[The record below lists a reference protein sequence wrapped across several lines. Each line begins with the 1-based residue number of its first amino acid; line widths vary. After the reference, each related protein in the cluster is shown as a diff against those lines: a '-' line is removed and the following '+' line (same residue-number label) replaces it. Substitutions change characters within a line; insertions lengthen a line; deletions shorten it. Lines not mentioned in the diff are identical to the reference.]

1 MKYFIQ
7 FLLLIFFINSLVYA
21 GSFNNIKI
29 LKSNGEYIDYKV
41 EIMST
46 PADQQRGLMF
56 REKLNSNEGM
66 LFLFDKS
73 KKASFWMKNTII
85 SLDLIYIKENGLID
99 SIYQDLK
106 PMSLKKIQSKSKV
119 RAALEIPA
127 GDVELHGINYN
138 SFINIDF
145 LK

>member
-1 MKYFIQ
+1 MKYIIQ
-7 FLLLIFFINSLVYA
+7 FLLLIFFINSLVYG

-29 LKSNGEYIDYKV
+29 LKSNGEFIDYKV
-41 EIMST
+41 EIMSDA
-46 PADQQRGLMF
+46 ADQQRGLMF

>member
-1 MKYFIQ
+1 MKYIIQ
-7 FLLLIFFINSLVYA
+7 FLLLIFFINSLVYG

-29 LKSNGEYIDYKV
+29 LKSDGEFIDYKV
-41 EIMST
+41 EIMSNA
-46 PADQQRGLMF
+46 ADQQRGLMF

-85 SLDLIYIKENGLID
+85 SLDLIYIKENGLVD

>member
-85 SLDLIYIKENGLID
+85 SLDLIYIKENGLVD

-106 PMSLKKIQSKSKV
+106 PMSLKKIQSKSKI

>member
-66 LFLFDKS
+66 LFLFDES
-73 KKASFWMKNTII
+73 KKASFWMKNTVI

-106 PMSLKKIQSKSKV
+106 PMDLKKIQSKSKV

>member
-1 MKYFIQ
+1 MKYIIQ
-7 FLLLIFFINSLVYA
+7 FLLLIFFINSLVYG

-29 LKSNGEYIDYKV
+29 LKSNGEFIEYKV
-41 EIMST
+41 EIMSNV
-46 PADQQRGLMF
+46 ADQQRGLMF

-106 PMSLKKIQSKSKV
+106 PMDLKKIQSKSKV

-138 SFINIDF
+138 SSINIDF

>member
-1 MKYFIQ
+1 MKYIIQ
-7 FLLLIFFINSLVYA
+7 FILLIFFINSLVYA
-21 GSFNNIKI
+21 GSFNKIKI

-66 LFLFDKS
+66 LFLFDES
-73 KKASFWMKNTII
+73 KKASFWMKNTVI
-85 SLDLIYIKENGLID
+85 SLDLIYIKENGLVD
-99 SIYQDLK
+99 SIYQDLT

-127 GDVELHGINYN
+127 GDVRLNGINYN

>member
-1 MKYFIQ
+1 MKYIIQ
-7 FLLLIFFINSLVYA
+7 FLLLIFFINSLVYG

-29 LKSNGEYIDYKV
+29 LKSNGEFIDYKV
-41 EIMST
+41 EIMSNA
-46 PADQQRGLMF
+46 ADQQRGLMF

-85 SLDLIYIKENGLID
+85 SLDLIYIKENGLVD

>member
-66 LFLFDKS
+66 LFLFDES
-73 KKASFWMKNTII
+73 KKASFWMKNTVI
-85 SLDLIYIKENGLID
+85 SLDLIYIKENGLVD
-99 SIYQDLK
+99 SIYQDLT

>member
-1 MKYFIQ
+1 MKYIIQ
-7 FLLLIFFINSLVYA
+7 FLLLIFFINSLVYG

-29 LKSNGEYIDYKV
+29 LKSDGEFIDYKV
-41 EIMST
+41 EIMSNA
-46 PADQQRGLMF
+46 ADQQRGLMF

-85 SLDLIYIKENGLID
+85 SLDLIYIKENGLVD
-99 SIYQDLK
+99 SIYQDLT

>member
-1 MKYFIQ
+1 MKYIIQ
-7 FLLLIFFINSLVYA
+7 FLLLIFFINSLVYG

-29 LKSNGEYIDYKV
+29 LKSNGEFIDYKV
-41 EIMST
+41 EIMSDA
-46 PADQQRGLMF
+46 ADQQRGLMF

-106 PMSLKKIQSKSKV
+106 PMDLKKIQSKSKV

>member
-29 LKSNGEYIDYKV
+29 LKSNGEFIDYKV

>member
-1 MKYFIQ
+1 MKYIIQ
-7 FLLLIFFINSLVYA
+7 FLLLIFFTNSLVYA

-29 LKSNGEYIDYKV
+29 LKSNGEFIDYKV
-41 EIMST
+41 EIMSNA
-46 PADQQRGLMF
+46 ADQQRGLMF

>member
-1 MKYFIQ
+1 MKYIIQ
-7 FLLLIFFINSLVYA
+7 FLLLIFFINSLVYG

-29 LKSNGEYIDYKV
+29 LKSDGEFIDYKV
-41 EIMST
+41 EIMSNA
-46 PADQQRGLMF
+46 ADQQRGLMF

-85 SLDLIYIKENGLID
+85 SLDLIYIKENGLVD
-99 SIYQDLK
+99 SIYQDLT

-127 GDVELHGINYN
+127 GDVELYGINYN

>member
-85 SLDLIYIKENGLID
+85 SLDLIYIKENGLVD
-99 SIYQDLK
+99 SIYQDLT

>member
-1 MKYFIQ
+1 MKYIIQ
-7 FLLLIFFINSLVYA
+7 FLLLIFFINSLVYG

-29 LKSNGEYIDYKV
+29 LKSNGEFIDYKV
-41 EIMST
+41 EIMSDA
-46 PADQQRGLMF
+46 ADQQRGLMF

-106 PMSLKKIQSKSKV
+106 PMDLKKIQSKSKV

-138 SFINIDF
+138 SSINIDF

>member
-29 LKSNGEYIDYKV
+29 LKSNGEFIDYKV
-41 EIMST
+41 EIMSNA
-46 PADQQRGLMF
+46 ADQQRGLMF

-85 SLDLIYIKENGLID
+85 SLDLIYIKENGLVD
-99 SIYQDLK
+99 SIYQDLT

>member
-1 MKYFIQ
+1 MKYIIQ
-7 FLLLIFFINSLVYA
+7 FLLLIFFINSLVYG

-29 LKSNGEYIDYKV
+29 LKSNGEFIDYKV
-41 EIMST
+41 EIMSNA
-46 PADQQRGLMF
+46 ADQQRGLMF

-85 SLDLIYIKENGLID
+85 SLDLIYIKENGLVD
-99 SIYQDLK
+99 SIYQDLT

>member
-1 MKYFIQ
+1 MKYIIQ
-7 FLLLIFFINSLVYA
+7 FLLLIFFINSLVYG

-29 LKSNGEYIDYKV
+29 LKSNGEFIDYKV
-41 EIMST
+41 EIMSDA
-46 PADQQRGLMF
+46 ADQQRGLMF

-85 SLDLIYIKENGLID
+85 SLDLIYIKENGLVD
-99 SIYQDLK
+99 SIYQDLT

>member
-1 MKYFIQ
+1 MKYIIQ
-7 FLLLIFFINSLVYA
+7 FLLLIFFINSLVYG

-29 LKSNGEYIDYKV
+29 LKSNGEFIDYKV
-41 EIMST
+41 EIMSNV
-46 PADQQRGLMF
+46 ADQQRGLMF

>member
-85 SLDLIYIKENGLID
+85 SLDLIYIKENGLVD
-99 SIYQDLK
+99 SIYQDLT

-127 GDVELHGINYN
+127 GDVELHAINYN
-138 SFINIDF
+138 SFINIIITF
-145 LK
+145 

>member
-1 MKYFIQ
+1 
-7 FLLLIFFINSLVYA
+7 
-21 GSFNNIKI
+21 
-29 LKSNGEYIDYKV
+29 
-41 EIMST
+41 MST

-85 SLDLIYIKENGLID
+85 SLDLIYIKENGLVD

-106 PMSLKKIQSKSKV
+106 PMDLKKIQSKSKV

>member
-106 PMSLKKIQSKSKV
+106 PMDLKKIQSKSKV

>member
-1 MKYFIQ
+1 M
-7 FLLLIFFINSLVYA
+7 LIFFINSLVYG

-29 LKSNGEYIDYKV
+29 LKSNGEFIDYKV
-41 EIMST
+41 EIMSDA
-46 PADQQRGLMF
+46 ADQQRGLMF

-106 PMSLKKIQSKSKV
+106 PMDLKKIQSKSKV

>member
-29 LKSNGEYIDYKV
+29 LKSNGEFIDYKV
-41 EIMST
+41 EIMSDA
-46 PADQQRGLMF
+46 ADQQRGLMF

-106 PMSLKKIQSKSKV
+106 PMDLKKIQSKSKV